1 MEIKTAEEKAI
12 ILLKEIRMISGRN
25 ARDYFTPLS
34 QVVEFSYINKLI
46 DKFTDE
52 FKLEGFKKQ
61 TLTFGSCSYIS
72 GTRKEN
78 NGKEIYYKISL

>member
-52 FKLEGFKKQ
+52 FKLEGFKK
-61 TLTFGSCSYIS
+61 
-72 GTRKEN
+72 
-78 NGKEIYYKISL
+78 